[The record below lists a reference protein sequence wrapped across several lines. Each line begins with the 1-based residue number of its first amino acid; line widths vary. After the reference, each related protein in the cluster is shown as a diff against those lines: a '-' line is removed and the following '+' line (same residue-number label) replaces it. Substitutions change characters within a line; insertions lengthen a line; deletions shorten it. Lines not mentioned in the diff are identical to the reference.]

1 MPIPLVLAGVIA
13 AVGGGGVGVGVWIG
27 RRLER
32 SLNPQPS
39 NCGAIFYGNPQSQP
53 DRLPIPKANTDYP
66 DGRKPDIPTSDLGH
80 GVRARPTCDD
90 DRGSLLPPIVP
101 GEQAAPGG
109 LLRFFG
115 GSAGWRQAG

>member
-66 DGRKPDIPTSDLGH
+66 DGRTPDIPTSDLALQLRFCACWLTAGP
-80 GVRARPTCDD
+80 AWLPA
-90 DRGSLLPPIVP
+90 LPP
-101 GEQAAPGG
+101 
-109 LLRFFG
+109 FG
-115 GSAGWRQAG
+115 V